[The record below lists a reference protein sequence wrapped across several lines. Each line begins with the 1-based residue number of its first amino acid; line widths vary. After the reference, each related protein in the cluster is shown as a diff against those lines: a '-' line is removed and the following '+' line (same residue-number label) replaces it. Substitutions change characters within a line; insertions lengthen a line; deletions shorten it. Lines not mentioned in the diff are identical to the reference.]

1 MIDSRIL
8 VGLLAA
14 LIAISGVVYIGIG
27 EADRRAEFEQAFRGR
42 SIERGAAVYTE
53 TCSPC
58 HGLHGEGIPGVAP
71 TLNSKYFF
79 EQRLKDLGYLGTL
92 EAYLKLTISG
102 GRPVRTSEEW
112 PRSMPTWSV
121 DYGGPLRNDQIDDV
135 VSYIMNWQ
143 ETAPELGDPN
153 APPTPVPG
161 DTPEER
167 GQNLFTGMGCV
178 GCHLINGQGGG
189 VGPDLTNVYSNKG
202 GDYIHES
209 IVQPNAAIAEGFQP
223 NLMPQNFGQR
233 MSEEN
238 INDIIAYLK
247 SVSGS

>member
-178 GCHLINGQGGG
+178 GCHLINGQGGA
-189 VGPDLTNVYSNKG
+189 VGPDLTNVYSKG
-202 GDYIHES
+202 EDYIHES